1 MIEVQ
6 VTVRATTGLHA
17 RPATQV
23 VQEAK
28 RFQSTIRLKHGEK
41 EAAAG
46 SIVGLMSLGLKQG
59 AAVTITADGPD
70 EAEAAQ
76 ALATLIAGLE

>member
-6 VTVRATTGLHA
+6 VTVRAATGLHA
-17 RPATQV
+17 RPATLV

-28 RFQSTIRLKHGEK
+28 RFQSAIRLRHGEK

-46 SIVGLMSLGLKQG
+46 SIIGLLGLGVKPG
-59 AAVTITADGPD
+59 TEVTITADGPD
-70 EAEAAQ
+70 EVDAAQ